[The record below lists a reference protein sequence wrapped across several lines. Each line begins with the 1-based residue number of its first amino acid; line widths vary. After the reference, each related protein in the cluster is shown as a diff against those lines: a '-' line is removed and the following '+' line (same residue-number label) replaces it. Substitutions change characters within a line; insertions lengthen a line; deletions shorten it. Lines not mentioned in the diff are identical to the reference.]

1 MSANDFTCNPPEIL
15 APVGD
20 EEALLGAI
28 KGGADAVY
36 LGVGEFNARQGAKNF
51 ALETLETAI
60 DLAHSHGVSVYLAL
74 NIPIKQKELQHAL
87 EIVDEAYAKG
97 IDAIILQDLGLLQLL
112 KEIYPELEL
121 HASTQMTI
129 HNKAGVDFVA
139 GLGTTR
145 VIVSREL
152 TAAEVKE
159 IVDNSKVGI
168 EVFVHGALC
177 YSYSGKCLF
186 SSFLH
191 DRSANRGA
199 CAQPCRRRYSFLVN
213 GKEIDER
220 NIGGKYPI
228 SCAELSTLTGLEDI
242 VKTGVESLKIE
253 GRMKKPEYVTASA
266 SAYKAAVEAICIQ
279 EENPAKEALKDQL
292 KAREA
297 ELEKLF
303 YRGFT
308 KGFILEEKGV
318 SHPKYSSNYGAFL
331 GKVLD
336 ISRSKGNT
344 KLTVRLDQDIQVKD
358 GISIFTRE
366 RMLGSAVTGIVTIS
380 EEHVKSARKGEK
392 VGLEISSKTGR
403 AVQRG
408 DELYLTT
415 DTQLLDTLQK
425 TKLKTIPVHFK
436 VKAKTGESFKI
447 EINADLPHIKNREK
461 TLNLEFEDEYTV
473 QAAEKAPTT
482 VDQIRKA
489 MESLG
494 DTSFEAEDILI
505 DAGENIFIPVGVLKN
520 ARRRAVDLI
529 LEKLLKSYKKD
540 KKNPILEDFNHLY
553 TREACRT
560 ETDNKGENKNQ
571 IRIESEPETSSEP
584 DLDLGLG
591 SERLN
596 SKKLNSKKLNF
607 EKLNTAR
614 KHSNDEKSMKTG
626 SNELLLSVEVDNIP
640 SLFEAAQAGAD
651 IVYTPVSGFE
661 ELISPENTE
670 KLEALKAEKIE
681 LIFKLPLINHDG
693 ELEELKPLL
702 EKIKKSGFGV
712 SCSEFGAAWLAE
724 RLSIPFTVQKEF
736 NIFNALTATTF
747 FQAGAYRITLSSEL
761 NLSEIKNIS
770 ESLKIS
776 SSSGQIEIFAHG
788 RELMLITENDLVKPL
803 IERRFVRKESDEVLL
818 VDQEGSEFPVKR
830 LGTRT
835 LIFNSKVLDMLKYVK
850 NLQTYGIDVIRL
862 DLSLSSNK
870 EIKETVEAYKKALT
884 GREAKLSA
892 KGIEYTTGHYF
903 KGV

>member
-1 MSANDFTCNPPEIL
+1 MNANDFTCTPPEIL

-51 ALETLETAI
+51 TLETLESAI

-220 NIGGKYPI
+220 HIGGRYPI

-242 VKTGVESLKIE
+242 IKTGVLSLKIE

-266 SAYKAAVEAICIQ
+266 SAYKAAVNSICSQ
-279 EENPAKEALKDQL
+279 EENPAKESLKEQL
-292 KAREA
+292 KSREA

-308 KGFILEEKGV
+308 KGFILEERGV

-336 ISRSKGNT
+336 ISRSKENT

-380 EEHVKSARKGEK
+380 GEHVKSARKEEK

-461 TLNLEFEDEYTV
+461 TLSLEFEDEYIV

-482 VDQIRKA
+482 VDQIGKA

-494 DTSFEAEDILI
+494 DTPFEAENVLI
-505 DAGENIFIPVGVLKN
+505 DADENIFIPVGVLKN
-520 ARRRAVDLI
+520 VRRRAADLL
-529 LEKLLKSYKKD
+529 LEKLLKSYKKN
-540 KKNPILEDFNHLY
+540 KKAPILGNFNYLY
-553 TREACRT
+553 TTKICPAEA
-560 ETDNKGENKNQ
+560 DNKGENKNE
-571 IRIESEPETSSEP
+571 IRLGSGPETSSEP
-584 DLDLGLG
+584 DLDLGLD
-591 SERLN
+591 SE
-596 SKKLNSKKLNF
+596 KLNF
-607 EKLNTAR
+607 EKLNIAR
-614 KHSNDEKSMKTG
+614 KDNNDEISRKTE
-626 SNELLLSVEVDNIP
+626 SKELLLSVEVDNVS

-651 IVYTPVSGFE
+651 IVYIPVSGFE

-681 LIFKLPLINHDG
+681 LIFKAPLINHDK
-693 ELEELKPLL
+693 ELEELKPLF

-712 SCSEFGAAWLAE
+712 SCSEFGAAWLAG
-724 RLSIPFTVQKEF
+724 RLSIPFTAQKEF
-736 NIFNALTATTF
+736 NIFNALTAITF
-747 FQAGAYRITLSSEL
+747 FQVGASRITLSSEL

-770 ESLKIS
+770 ESLKLS
-776 SSSGQIEIFAHG
+776 RNSGQIEIFAYG
-788 RELMLITENDLVKPL
+788 RELMLITENDLLKPL

-835 LIFNSKVLDMLKYVK
+835 LIYNSKVLDMLKYVK
-850 NLQTYGIDVIRL
+850 NLKTYGIDVIRL

-870 EIKETVEAYKKALT
+870 EIRETVEAYKKALT
-884 GREAKLSA
+884 GKEARLST

-903 KGV
+903 KGI